1 MKFVPYAFVK
11 IVKKGAIRIGE
22 YDDTNSEVNFFG
34 KEDDDDKVYCYRK
47 YTIAYR
53 FEYRATVFVMVSHV
67 LKYSTLII
75 E

>member
-1 MKFVPYAFVK
+1 MKFVPYTFVK

-22 YDDTNSEVNFFG
+22 YDNAKSKFYFFG
-34 KEDDDDKVYCYRK
+34 EENDDDKVYCYRK

-53 FEYRATVFVMVSHV
+53 FEYRAAVFVMVSHV